1 MPFAAVLEREVL
13 PQVAD
18 VVAGVKA
25 ALAPDDED
33 IPPTTED
40 RT

>member
-25 ALAPDDED
+25 ALAVRRRRPAVHN
-33 IPPTTED
+33 ED

>member
-18 VVAGVKA
+18 VVAGVRD
-25 ALAPDDED
+25 ALASDQQESS
-33 IPPTTED
+33 TTEE
-40 RT
+40 RE